1 MPPGN
6 VDGVLDALRQGADVE
21 EEDPKDGGQE
31 REKHVY
37 IYIYMYMCMC
47 IEREREREMYM
58 YVCVCIYIYISHR
71 ASHATGYLTLCC
83 IP

>member
-37 IYIYMYMCMC
+37 IYIYVYVYVY
-47 IEREREREMYM
+47 RERERCICM
-58 YVCVCIYIYISHR
+58 YVCVYIYIYHIVR
-71 ASHATGYLTLCC
+71 LTRQAT
-83 IP
+83 